1 MLYSIVGIDKPN
13 SLEARMA
20 VRSEHV
26 ARLQALLAE
35 GRLVIAGPNPAI
47 DSEDP
52 GPDGFSGSIII
63 AEFDSLPAAQAWADE
78 DPYIKSGAY
87 ASVIVK
93 PFKKVLP

>member
-1 MLYSIVGIDKPN
+1 MLYSIVGIDNAN

-26 ARLQALLAE
+26 ARLNELREE

-52 GPDGFSGSIII
+52 GEAGFSGSIII
-63 AEFDSLPAAQAWADE
+63 AEFDSLKAAEDWAAE

-87 ASVIVK
+87 ASVMVK

>member
-1 MLYSIVGIDKPN
+1 MLYSIVGIDNPN

-26 ARLQALLAE
+26 ARLDDLREQGKLI
-35 GRLVIAGPNPAI
+35 IAGPNPAI
-47 DSEDP
+47 DSDDP
-52 GPDGFSGSIII
+52 GPAGFTGSIII
-63 AEFDSLPAAQAWADE
+63 AEFDSLQAAQSWADD

-87 ASVIVK
+87 ASVMVK

>member
-1 MLYSIVGIDKPN
+1 MLYSIIGIDNAN
-13 SLEARMA
+13 SLQARIA

-26 ARLQALLAE
+26 ERLNALRDA
-35 GRLVIAGPNPAI
+35 GRLIIAGPNPAI

-52 GPDGFSGSIII
+52 GDAGFSGSIII
-63 AEFDSLPAAQAWADE
+63 AEFDSLAAAQAWADE

-87 ASVIVK
+87 ASVSVK